1 MRYVLVTL
9 SGGIIERVT
18 LFDSA
23 KAAVQALSDYVKRM
37 NPERDDAE
45 VFGPDGLIA
54 CAKDF
59 LDEDDRYVERG
70 DMLSVLQEEKH
81 IYLIGNPSH
90 HLGFMVAS
98 SDDPLGYEDPAE
110 ALSVLETLRE
120 DFGNHL
126 KLYRAIPVE
135 SPVATRDDLEKFHKE
150 NGMDDYGPSLVEEY
164 LYI

>member
-9 SGGIIERVT
+9 SGGIIERVA

-23 KAAVQALSDYVKRM
+23 KAAVKALSDHVRRM
-37 NPERDDAE
+37 DPEKDDAE
-45 VFGPDGLIA
+45 VFGPEGLIA

-59 LDEDDRYVERG
+59 LDEDDGFIERE
-70 DMLSVLQEEKH
+70 DILCAPQEEKP

-90 HLGFMVAS
+90 RLGFMVAS

-135 SPVATRDDLEKFHKE
+135 SPVVTRDDLERFHRE
-150 NGMDDYGPSLVEEY
+150 NDVDDFGPSLVEEY
-164 LYI
+164 LL